1 MPRRTY
7 EKDAQYIVV
16 ADDLDEIVKD
26 KRLMW
31 RADSSKA
38 NHRQRR
44 SDRSSTPRRRLRRT
58 EPRSTRR
65 QRQSK
70 SASARRGPAGAGS
83 GRERLPTRT
92 RTIDE

>member
-26 KRLMW
+26 KRLRW

-38 NHRQRR
+38 N
-44 SDRSSTPRRRLRRT
+44 
-58 EPRSTRR
+58 
-65 QRQSK
+65 QRQIRK
-70 SASARRGPAGAGS
+70 FG
-83 GRERLPTRT
+83 LL
-92 RTIDE
+92 